1 MATTTSSLPKPGD
14 IVVHDF
20 RPSEKPNVQESLKV
34 FQWNVERNYESEAI
48 IKIIQNLNPDVII
61 LQEVDIFCKRSGN

>member
-34 FQWNVERNYESEAI
+34 FQWNVERNYG
-48 IKIIQNLNPDVII
+48 NLSSYFGERN
-61 LQEVDIFCKRSGN
+61 L